1 MEKHLELLK
10 FAFHF
15 SGFIV
20 IGLKPESYK
29 LLSQFQYLQNAL
41 RIVPTK

>member
-15 SGFIV
+15 SVFIAF
-20 IGLKPESYK
+20 GLKPESYT
-29 LLSQFQYLQNAL
+29 LVSQFQFLQSASYGAY
-41 RIVPTK
+41 